1 MRLIKT
7 NKLLRL
13 FSDSNLLLVLE
24 PNIEYIVPEQ
34 YVQKIQE
41 CNLASALDLDTEFLI
56 NEKIYKGEDLSG
68 KSLLTFRSGGIGDLL
83 FFTPALKELKKKYP
97 ISKLGVCC
105 SDKWRHVFYGNTDID
120 ELIFIPLK
128 LDVVK
133 QYDYYVQ
140 LQGII
145 EHNPDAEIYDAYEL
159 HNRAFYVEP
168 ISNIPT
174 VVVDQTKIDSVKKF
188 LKQDKK
194 NIIIA
199 YKASCPIRSLPP
211 NITLDIVKEILEKY
225 SNVNVILSCS
235 SSQISEAKQVFQ
247 ELAEYKNFIIYD
259 GSKYGILELVAL
271 TSQVDCVISPD
282 SGLLHIAGGLDVPM
296 IGIFGA
302 FPSSLRIKHYHNAI
316 GIDSNTNCYYAR
328 GTVKSCFFHGSDSC
342 IAARKK
348 GEIYSPCMQLYQ
360 KQELLEALKL
370 LNCLS

>member
-7 NKLLRL
+7 NKALRL
-13 FSDSNLLLVLE
+13 YSDSSLLLVLE
-24 PNIEYIVPEQ
+24 ADVEYIVPEQ

-41 CNLASALDLDTEFLI
+41 SNLASALVSDTEFI
-56 NEKIYKGEDLSG
+56 ISEKIYKGEELEN

-83 FFTPALKELKKKYP
+83 FFTPALRELKKKYP
-97 ISKLGVCC
+97 TSKLGVCC
-105 SDKWRHVFYGNTDID
+105 SDKWKDVFYGNNDID
-120 ELIFIPLK
+120 ELIALPLK

-140 LQGII
+140 LQGVI
-145 EHNPDAEIYDAYEL
+145 EHNADAEIYDAYEL

-168 ISNIPT
+168 ETCIPT
-174 VVVDQTKIDSVKKF
+174 VVVDKTKLSLVEQF
-188 LKQDKK
+188 LNRDKK

-211 NITLDIVKEILEKY
+211 GITLDLIKELLEKHP
-225 SNVNVILSCS
+225 NINVILSCS
-235 SSQISEAKQVFQ
+235 ASQTVEAEQVFQ
-247 ELAEYKNFIIYD
+247 ELSGYENFRIYD

-282 SGLLHIAGGLDVPM
+282 SGLLHIAGGLSIPM

-302 FPSSLRIKHYHNAI
+302 FPSSLRIKHYVNAI
-316 GIDSNTNCYYAR
+316 GIDSNTNCYYAK
-328 GTVKSCFFHGSDSC
+328 GPMKSCFSHGTGPC

-348 GEIYSPCMQLYQ
+348 GEMYSPCMQLYQ
-360 KQELLEALKL
+360 KLELLEALKI